1 METET
6 SKKKIYTGI
15 FRRKNLDKLVQD
27 VENKENKLKRV
38 LTAFDLVVL
47 GIGTIIG
54 AGIFTLAG
62 TAAAGSE
69 GHVGAGPALVLSFVL
84 SGILC
89 AVTGLCYA
97 EFASMIPVAGSSYTY
112 TYSTLGEFVAWLLA
126 WTLILGLGIGNI
138 TIVCGWS
145 GYLMEL
151 LKGYQAFLHLPD
163 WLANPPL
170 WLIYDFYS
178 AKYMY
183 INTMHIP
190 PDEVMNQFPLLFNSI
205 PFSVNLPAIILIIVT
220 SILLYIGI
228 EESAHVATVMVLL
241 KVAVILLFIVF
252 GAFYVKPENWTPFMP
267 NGWPGVF
274 IGTFLVFFAYVGFEI
289 ISTTAEEA
297 KNPQK
302 DLPIGILGSL
312 VICTFIYILVALVLT
327 GIVHWQNID
336 THAPIAAAMNYIG
349 KNWMAGIISIGA
361 VVGLFSVILVQLLGL
376 SRIIF
381 AIARDGLLPKMFA
394 KIHPKYKTPHISTV
408 VVGIVTIIG
417 TLFFDLNKSAE
428 LANIGVLAAF
438 AMVCLGV
445 FVLRFLDPKRERPF
459 QAPLFPFIPI
469 FGFILNAGLV
479 VYTFVNP
486 ESPLTYTLFFYIIWT
501 TIGLLIYFG
510 YGMHNSCLKAEL
522 EKELEASQNSNL
534 NN

>member
-1 METET
+1 MDTDAT
-6 SKKKIYTGI
+6 NKKIYTGI
-15 FRRKNLDKLVQD
+15 FRRKDLDKLVQS
-27 VENKENKLKRV
+27 VENKDHKLKRV
-38 LTAFDLVVL
+38 LGAFDLVVL

-69 GHVGAGPALVLSFVL
+69 GHVGAGPALILSFVL

-112 TYSTLGEFVAWLLA
+112 TYSTMGEFVAWVLA

-170 WLIYDFYS
+170 WMIYDFYS

-183 INTMHIP
+183 IHNMNIP
-190 PDEVMNQFPLLFNSI
+190 ADEVIKQFPMLFNTI
-205 PFSVNLPAIILIIVT
+205 PFSVNLPAVILIIVT

-228 EESAHVATVMVLL
+228 EESAHVATVMVLI
-241 KVAVILLFIVF
+241 KVAVIIFFIIF
-252 GAFYVKPENWTPFMP
+252 GAFYVEPENWTPFMP

-274 IGTFLVFFAYVGFEI
+274 IGAFLVFFAYVGFEI

-297 KNPQK
+297 KNPQR

-312 VICTFIYILVALVLT
+312 TVCTILYILVALVLT
-327 GIVHWQNID
+327 GMVYWEEIN
-336 THAPIAAAMNYIG
+336 THAPIAAAMNHIG

-376 SRIIF
+376 TRIIF
-381 AIARDGLLPKMFA
+381 AIARDGLLPKVFS
-394 KIHPKYKTPHISTV
+394 KIHPKYKTPHIATV
-408 VVGIVTIIG
+408 IVAIATIIG
-417 TLFFDLNKSAE
+417 TLFFDINKSAE

-445 FVLRFLDPKRERPF
+445 LILRYMDPKRERPF
-459 QAPLFPFIPI
+459 RAPLFPFIPVI
-469 FGFILNAGLV
+469 GFILNAGLV

-486 ESPLTYTLFFYIIWT
+486 ESPLTYTLYFYIVWT
-501 TIGLLIYFG
+501 TIGLFIYFG
-510 YGMHNSCLKAEL
+510 YGMHNSTLKAEL
-522 EKELEASQNSNL
+522 EKELKEQNNNL
-534 NN
+534 SK